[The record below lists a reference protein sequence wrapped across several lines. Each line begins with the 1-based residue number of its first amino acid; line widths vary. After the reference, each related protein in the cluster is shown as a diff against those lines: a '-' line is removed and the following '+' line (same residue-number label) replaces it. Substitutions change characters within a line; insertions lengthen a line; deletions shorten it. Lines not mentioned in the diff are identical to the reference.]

1 MRCLPCQAMLPRRLR
16 RQGQPPH
23 PAEQPWDEMEV
34 SSVGVPPN
42 QVMDD
47 HGLSQ
52 FSQYLSQ
59 YWNPWWRLNGIPWLK
74 KRPLKSMNIETK
86 LTVTQTISNHCSC
99 IFLGFPVAYQMIV
112 CFGGGKES
120 TTCSISVPASE
131 DVLDIIICP
140 YLVILGKFPASS
152 DTNLRPA
159 TAATRLKAVA
169 APSDTISV
177 TAAWRHWRG
186 SRNGAPPSGIFT
198 SLRDGNRPHRIVGQ
212 PLVTAN
218 DVGHW
223 DQKHPKVLIVGKKN
237 AKNLIAMY
245 SGPTQFKK

>member
-1 MRCLPCQAMLPRRLR
+1 MPWWSMMPCQAMLPRRLR

-42 QVMDD
+42 HAVMDD

-74 KRPLKSMNIETK
+74 KRPLKSMNIGTK
-86 LTVTQTISNHCSC
+86 LAVTQTISNHCSS

-112 CFGGGKES
+112 CFDGGKES

-131 DVLDIIICP
+131 DVGRCIGYHHLPVFGNFGAISRIFRHQSP
-140 YLVILGKFPASS
+140 TSNSS
-152 DTNLRPA
+152 HSA
-159 TAATRLKAVA
+159 
-169 APSDTISV
+169 
-177 TAAWRHWRG
+177 
-186 SRNGAPPSGIFT
+186 
-198 SLRDGNRPHRIVGQ
+198 
-212 PLVTAN
+212 
-218 DVGHW
+218 
-223 DQKHPKVLIVGKKN
+223 
-237 AKNLIAMY
+237 
-245 SGPTQFKK
+245 